1 MITIPFI
8 DNTIFFGK
16 KQDQIKYVYW
26 VFFGIIFFLAIY
38 FPIFGSNL
46 RYEIGTILRFI
57 FNSIGNILV
66 FVGLIFILLG
76 VLSFFNLNPGKAL
89 IFMILGGVLLSFGGI
104 FLMPGSVGTTDPAPK
119 GYH

>member
-1 MITIPFI
+1 MFDTII
-8 DNTIFFGK
+8 FGK
-16 KQDQIKYVYW
+16 NKDQIKYVYW
-26 VFFGIIFFLAIY
+26 VLFGIVFFLVIY
-38 FPIFGSNL
+38 FPIFGNNL

-66 FVGLIFILLG
+66 FFGLIFILLG

-89 IFMILGGVLLSFGGI
+89 MFLILGGVLLSFGGL
-104 FLMPGSVGTTDPAPK
+104 FLIPGSLGSTDPAPK